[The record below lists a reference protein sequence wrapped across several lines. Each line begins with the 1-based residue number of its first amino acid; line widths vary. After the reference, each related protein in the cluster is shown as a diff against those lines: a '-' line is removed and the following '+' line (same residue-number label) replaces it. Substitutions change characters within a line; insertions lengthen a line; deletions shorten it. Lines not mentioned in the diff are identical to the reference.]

1 MTPGTRKLLWGIA
14 AVIGLPIWLY
24 LCINI
29 VYWLV
34 NAPAQVSEQFG
45 SAVLFYSAI
54 AYVLLIIGALEIRKR
69 LRRKN
74 NSDFTG

>member
-1 MTPGTRKLLWGIA
+1 MNSQTRKLLWIIA
-14 AVIGLPIWLY
+14 AVIGLPIWVY
-24 LCINI
+24 LCINF

-34 NAPAQVSEQFG
+34 SAPAQVSEQFG
-45 SAVLFYSAI
+45 SAVLFYSAM

-74 NSDFTG
+74 SSN